1 MTSIKRSVADLAG
14 RLIGAHIVPP
24 HRIGR
29 FYEQEQ
35 IRRIFAAF
43 DIDCVFDVGA
53 NAGQYAR
60 MLRKDL
66 GYLGK
71 IISFEPIPALATR
84 LGRLAASDPNWHVC
98 ALALDRRSGS
108 TRFKVMNDTQFS
120 SLHSPSHLGEEL
132 FADGLKVSEEI
143 DIEAATLESE
153 FHRWRGRL
161 GFRRPYLKLDTQ
173 GHDLAISEGAGNA
186 ISEFVAIQS
195 EAAIHKIYDGVP
207 DLAESIAAFGKA
219 GFELSAFVP
228 NNEGVF
234 PVLVETDCLFINV
247 AYLHIVHSDVA
258 RDVTVFERSVP
269 AS

>member
-1 MTSIKRSVADLAG
+1 MASIKRSVADFAG

-35 IRRIFAAF
+35 IRRIISAF
-43 DIDCVFDVGA
+43 EIDCVFDVGA

-60 MLRKDL
+60 MLREEL
-66 GYLGK
+66 GYLGN
-71 IISFEPIPALATR
+71 IISFEPIPALALR
-84 LGRLAASDPNWHVC
+84 LATLAASDPNWHVC
-98 ALALDRRSGS
+98 ARRALTAGPVPA
-108 TRFKVMNDTQFS
+108 RFKVMNDTQFS

-153 FHRWRGRL
+153 FYRWRDTL

-173 GHDLAISEGAGNA
+173 GHDLAIREGAGEA

-207 DLAESIAAFGKA
+207 DLAESIAAFGRS
-219 GFELSAFVP
+219 GFRTQRLRP
-228 NNEGVF
+228 QQQLEGVF
-234 PVLVETDCLFINV
+234 PVLVETDCLFINT
-247 AYLHIVHSDVA
+247 AYLRYRPFRRLQRRHGL
-258 RDVTVFERSVP
+258 
-269 AS
+269 